1 MSYRRFEMYEIRQ
14 AIQRLR
20 SQESARQVA
29 SALKLGRTTVN
40 TIRTT
45 ALAQGWL
52 SPSAVVPDD
61 ATLATFFKQSR
72 TGPQNVSS
80 VELYRAEIL
89 KWHGQNINATTIRRA
104 LVSDWRTHLVYIV
117 ALPDIDGHEYR
128 NNSQT
133 GGHRPT
139 HRTNQ
144 AALHTRVKGSDR
156 QAL

>member
-1 MSYRRFEMYEIRQ
+1 MYQIRQ

-20 SQESARQVA
+20 TQESARQVA

-52 SPSAVVPDD
+52 NPRAVVPDD
-61 ATLATFFKQSR
+61 SVLAKFFKPPR
-72 TGPQNVSS
+72 TGAQNVSS

-104 LVSDWRTHLVYIV
+104 LY
-117 ALPDIDGHEYR
+117 
-128 NNSQT
+128 
-133 GGHRPT
+133 
-139 HRTNQ
+139 
-144 AALHTRVKGSDR
+144 
-156 QAL
+156 